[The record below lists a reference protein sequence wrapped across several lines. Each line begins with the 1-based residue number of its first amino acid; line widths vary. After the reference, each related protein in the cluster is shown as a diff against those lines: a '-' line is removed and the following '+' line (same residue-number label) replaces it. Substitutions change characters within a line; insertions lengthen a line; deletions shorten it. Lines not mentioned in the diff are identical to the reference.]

1 MHVTTQDTLD
11 LLDGM
16 AESEKASAINAHLAQ
31 CTDCTRLVEEWRQV
45 HSRLG
50 RPHLADAP
58 AEFLKKADAIFEPP
72 RQAARTTIRQ
82 VVASLVFDS
91 FAQSAFAGAR
101 GSAEARQVVLRAENF
116 DVHVKIFGDSMERQ
130 LIGQI
135 FARNEAS
142 FPDAARLHLLQNGER
157 VGMTMLDQFGGFQ
170 FEEIPQGALSL
181 QIDLPHLTV
190 IGALN
195 SMF

>member
-1 MHVTTQDTLD
+1 MHLSSQDALD
-11 LLDGM
+11 LLDGLTE
-16 AESEKASAINAHLAQ
+16 AEQAAAINTHLTQ
-31 CTDCTRLVEEWRQV
+31 CVDCRRFFEEWRQV

-50 RPHLADAP
+50 RTHLTNAP
-58 AEFLKKADAIFEPP
+58 QQLLKKAETIFEPP
-72 RQAARTTIRQ
+72 RQAALATIRQ

-91 FAQSAFAGAR
+91 FAQPAFAGAR
-101 GSAEARQVVLRAENF
+101 GGADARQVVLRAENF
-116 DVHVKIFGDSMERQ
+116 DVHVKIFGDPTERQ

-142 FPDAARLHLLQNGER
+142 FPNAARLHLLQNGER

-170 FEEIPQGALSL
+170 FEEIPAGALSL

-190 IGALN
+190 VGALN
-195 SMF
+195 